1 MSIDLRIPNIT
12 GNEKEQLTQ
21 IRSYLIQLIPQL
33 QWALNN
39 VSAAE
44 VSDDVVRQLS
54 QRIGSA
60 SSSGSGGS
68 STGNI
73 EITFAKLKPLIIK
86 SADIVQ
92 AYYEEIN
99 KKLQGVYIAKSDY
112 GTFVQQT
119 QLDIKATSEKV
130 DLNFTNTQAIIGAA
144 EEKFESDYKQ
154 LSESIDGKIDDVNG
168 QIDDVNDAID
178 ETNKEIG
185 TVNTRID
192 ETNAAIRTVNTRI
205 DETNEK
211 ITAVE
216 NAIDETNT
224 QIDGVK
230 TAIESTN
237 AGIRDVN
244 GKLDT
249 TNSNIDSLRETIE
262 DTNDSIDV
270 LIAAKDLNKDDIDKL
285 NNTIGNINGAIGE
298 INNAVESIETDV
310 ETIDGHVKE
319 VDNQVEGVNG
329 SVQNVQNLTNSLNA
343 SVQDTEGAIKDA
355 NEKVDNTNQDIADLK
370 DATAKASAS
379 VEDINKTIE
388 ALNEEIERLKSI
400 DFIEVDSHIHFGY
413 LYDDDDG
420 IPVYGIEI
428 GQTNFVN
435 GDEVFEKY
443 TRFTADRVSFY
454 DQNNNEVAYISD
466 YKLYI
471 ANVEIIDTLKMGGFV
486 DTVQPNGDIVT
497 RWVGRS

>member
-39 VSAAE
+39 VNAAE

-60 SSSGSGGS
+60 SSSVSGGS
-68 STGNI
+68 SGNA

-99 KKLQGVYIAKSDY
+99 KKLQGIYVAESDF
-112 GTFVQQT
+112 GTFVEQT
-119 QLDIKATSEKV
+119 ELKFKATSEKV
-130 DLNFTNTQAIIGAA
+130 DLNFTNTQAIIGAT

-154 LSESIDGKIDDVNG
+154 LTESMDEKIDNVNG
-168 QIDDVNDAID
+168 QIDDVNDAIEDTNEAIGNVNTRLD
-178 ETNKEIG
+178 ETNEAIG
-185 TVNTRID
+185 NVNNRID
-192 ETNAAIRTVNTRI
+192 ETNG
-205 DETNEK
+205 K
-211 ITAVE
+211 IKDVE
-216 NAIDETNT
+216 DAIDETNT
-224 QIDGVK
+224 RIDGVN

-237 AGIRDVN
+237 AGIQSVN
-244 GKLDT
+244 DKLDE
-249 TNSNIDSLRETIE
+249 TNNNIDGLRETIE
-262 DTNDSIDV
+262 DTNENLEELRKSNN
-270 LIAAKDLNKDDIDKL
+270 LTETDLGNL
-285 NNTIGNINGAIGE
+285 NSTIKNINGAIDE
-298 INNAVESIETDV
+298 INTAVESIEADV
-310 ETIDGHVKE
+310 ETIDGHVQD
-319 VDNQVEGVNG
+319 VDDQVVGVNG
-329 SVQNVQNLTNSLNA
+329 SVENVQNLTNSLNT
-343 SVQDTEGAIKDA
+343 SVQDTESAIQDA
-355 NEKVDNTNQDIADLK
+355 NNKVEDTNQAIADLK

-379 VEDINKTIE
+379 VEDINKTIA
-388 ALNEEIERLKSI
+388 ALNEEIEKFTKLDI
-400 DFIEVDSHIHFGY
+400 IEADAHIKFG
-413 LYDDDDG
+413 LITRDYDE

-428 GQTNFVN
+428 GQTNYVN
-435 GDEVFEKY
+435 GVEVFDKY
-443 TRFTADRVSFY
+443 ARFTSDRVSFY
-454 DQNNNEVAYISD
+454 DNNDTEVAYISD

-471 ANVEIIDTLKMGGFV
+471 ANVEIIETLKMGGFV

>member
-39 VSAAE
+39 VNASE

-54 QRIGSA
+54 QRIASA
-60 SSSGSGGS
+60 SSSVSGGS
-68 STGNI
+68 SGNA

-99 KKLQGVYIAKSDY
+99 KRLQGIYVAESDF

-119 QLDIKATSEKV
+119 ELNMKATSEKV
-130 DLNFTNTQAIIGAA
+130 DLNFTNTQAIIGAT
-144 EEKFESDYKQ
+144 EEKFESDFNK
-154 LSESIDGKIDDVNG
+154 LTESIDGKINDVNG
-168 QIDDVNDAID
+168 QIDDVNDAIED
-178 ETNKEIG
+178 TNEAIG

-192 ETNAAIRTVNTRI
+192 ETNVAIGTVNTRI

-211 ITAVE
+211 IIAVE
-216 NAIDETNT
+216 DAIDETNT
-224 QIDGVK
+224 RIDGVNS
-230 TAIESTN
+230 AIESTN

-244 GKLDT
+244 SKLDA
-249 TNSNIDSLRETIE
+249 TNENIDGLRETIE
-262 DTNDSIDV
+262 DTNTNIDI
-270 LIAAKDLNKDDIDKL
+270 LIEAKDLNKEDVDKL
-285 NNTIGNINGAIGE
+285 NSTIKNINGAIDE
-298 INNAVESIETDV
+298 INTTVESIEADV
-310 ETIDGHVKE
+310 ETIDGHVQD
-319 VDNQVEGVNG
+319 VDDQVVGVNG
-329 SVQNVQNLTNSLNA
+329 SVENVQNLTNSLNT
-343 SVQDTEGAIKDA
+343 SVQDTESAINDA
-355 NEKVDNTNQDIADLK
+355 NTKVDNTNQAIEDLK
-370 DATAKASAS
+370 DATKKASAS

-388 ALNEEIERLKSI
+388 ELNKEIEHLKSLDI
-400 DFIEVDSHIHFGY
+400 IEVDSHIHFGLLY
-413 LYDDDDG
+413 YDDDE

-428 GQTNFVN
+428 GQTNYVN
-435 GDEVFEKY
+435 GVEVFEKY

>member
-60 SSSGSGGS
+60 SSSGSGGAS
-68 STGNI
+68 VNA

-154 LSESIDGKIDDVNG
+154 LSESIDGKINDVNG
-168 QIDDVNDAID
+168 QIDDVNDAIEDTNEAIGNVNIRLD
-178 ETNKEIG
+178 ETNEAIDN
-185 TVNTRID
+185 VNNRID
-192 ETNAAIRTVNTRI
+192 ETNG
-205 DETNEK
+205 K
-211 ITAVE
+211 IKDVE
-216 NAIDETNT
+216 DAIDETNT
-224 QIDGVK
+224 RIDGVN
-230 TAIESTN
+230 TAIKSTN
-237 AGIRDVN
+237 AGIQSVN
-244 GKLDT
+244 DKLDE
-249 TNSNIDSLRETIE
+249 TNNNIDGLRETIE
-262 DTNDSIDV
+262 DTNENLEELRKSNN
-270 LIAAKDLNKDDIDKL
+270 LTETDLGNL
-285 NNTIGNINGAIGE
+285 NSTIKNINGAIDE
-298 INNAVESIETDV
+298 INTAVESIEADV

-329 SVQNVQNLTNSLNA
+329 SVENVQNLTNSLNA